1 MECRYCKSKD
11 IVKNG
16 HASSGKMRWKCNKCK
31 KTFSKDSGNGFPPTS
46 VEFRFINFILHYCK
60 DYSLD
65 KTHTYVN
72 NKLKLFKFRNVSLYK
87 KEKVSRSTVY
97 KWKRKEREYLRLI
110 PGEEALNYYQH
121 LVRQIASPW
130 PKELIPPEPPINDVE
145 EVEIDVKKT
154 IPRTKSYDIFLRF
167 IEALYKEE
175 YEKMFQFKGE
185 IIKMCYSKN
194 ELVKKL
200 NFPDELAKIVKD
212 DNKMKE
218 LYEQFKKP
226 MTIKVKEKRVRF
238 F

>member
-1 MECRYCKSKD
+1 MECPYCKSKD
-11 IVKNG
+11 IIKNG
-16 HASSGKMRWKCNKCK
+16 HAPSGKMRWKCNKCK

-87 KEKVSRSTVY
+87 KEKISRSTVY

-130 PKELIPPEPPINDVE
+130 PKELIPPEPPISDVE

-154 IPRTKSYDIFLRF
+154 IPGTKSYGIFLKF
-167 IEALYKEE
+167 IETLYKEE

-212 DNKMKE
+212 HNKMME
-218 LYEQFKKP
+218 LHREFKKP
-226 MTIKVKEKRVRF
+226 ITISVKEKRSRIF
-238 F
+238 